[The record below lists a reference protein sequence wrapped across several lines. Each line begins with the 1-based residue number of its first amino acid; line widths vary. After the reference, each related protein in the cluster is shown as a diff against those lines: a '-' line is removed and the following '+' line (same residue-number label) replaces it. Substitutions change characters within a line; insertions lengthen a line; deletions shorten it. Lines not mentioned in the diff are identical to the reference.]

1 MCGKKVD
8 WRKINFHILHQALLC
23 QHQQTACPLLV
34 VTVRL
39 PLWTNTGFEGDAVFL
54 INGHWLYSGK
64 VVCLSWPQLLFR
76 FLSESFP
83 PIFPLFVSFFSLHLF
98 GSSGS
103 ARHNCV
109 SWEII
114 SSWPCSRTSDI
125 FHLFIDFSTL
135 CHFFYRP
142 PPPFRCHFSS
152 SPQNH
157 FHLSSHTNI
166 LTEFLLVRE
175 KEWKKQESKGMVQ
188 DCIFHQSELWE
199 NVHKQIEKYRYARG
213 VKMSKEVEGKINILM
228 CMHVCAHTHTHTHI
242 HNKVCF

>member
-1 MCGKKVD
+1 MD
-8 WRKINFHILHQALLC
+8 
-23 QHQQTACPLLV
+23 
-34 VTVRL
+34 
-39 PLWTNTGFEGDAVFL
+39 TGFTQEKLF
-54 INGHWLYSGK
+54 
-64 VVCLSWPQLLFR
+64 VCLGPNSCFSFLVNPFPPSSPSLSPS
-76 FLSESFP
+76 FLS
-83 PIFPLFVSFFSLHLF
+83 IFLAPLAQRGTTVCRERSYPLDLAPELLIYFIFSSIFLL
-98 GSSGS
+98 S
-103 ARHNCV
+103 A
-109 SWEII
+109 I
-114 SSWPCSRTSDI
+114 
-125 FHLFIDFSTL
+125 
-135 CHFFYRP
+135 FFYRP